1 MNIETETNAALLALA
16 VSKNN
21 RQTNAAL
28 RRISVLFWL
37 ATRAKNAACRDILHE
52 KLNNYNFDASPYI
65 PA

>member
-1 MNIETETNAALLALA
+1 MNIETDTNAALLALA
-16 VSKNN
+16 NAKNK
-21 RQTNAAL
+21 RETNAAL
-28 RRISVLFWL
+28 CRISALFWL